1 MQENQLLNICV
12 IVNHGLNDQSQAYL
26 KAARTAPKARV
37 TPRMAP
43 SKDKAMS
50 IRRGKTAERSGED
63 IMVLL
68 ELAASRKSIA
78 GLGVPL
84 PPEQDTLLSPNYQ
97 HTEYVSF

>member
-1 MQENQLLNICV
+1 MAGEGKEDV
-12 IVNHGLNDQSQAYL
+12 PHDQSA
-26 KAARTAPKARV
+26 
-37 TPRMAP
+37 
-43 SKDKAMS
+43 
-50 IRRGKTAERSGED
+50 
-63 IMVLL
+63 VLL